1 MCGILA
7 LILGHIGDDPNA
19 PCKAATDL
27 HHALYFLQHRGQ
39 DACGIATAAA
49 GGRIYQCKGNGMQG
63 QRCLQ
68 KQRKSNSESARLHG
82 ARPPEVPN
90 SRNLIVSGSTA
101 VLCNMYI
108 LICGKSL
115 TRSAIV
121 VNAPELCEYL
131 DKEAH
136 RHINTDSDSELML
149 NIFANELNE
158 TGKAR
163 VNYEDIFA
171 ALGRM
176 YKKCQGGWA
185 CTAMIAGYGL
195 LAFRDANGIRPLLI
209 GERPSETLPG
219 ATDYMLASESIA
231 LRQLGFRNI
240 KDLVR
245 KTCYI
250 LNYSRYR
257 RPGQAVFL
265 GKGCEPVFRQV
276 EEPKSYTPDIFEY
289 VYFARPD
296 SILDGISVFK
306 SRQQMGYKLA
316 DKIREILG
324 EEGIKEI
331 DAVIP
336 IPETANTSAA
346 SVAESLK
353 KPYSQGFVKN
363 RYIFRTFIMPSQGL
377 RQKGVRRKL
386 SAIESEFAGRTV
398 LLVDDSIVRG
408 TTSKE
413 IVVMAREA
421 GAKKVIFASCAPRIT
436 NPHIYGIDLA
446 SPDELIASDRDRK
459 AIAKIIDADDLDDLK
474 AACAECSPEHGPKEF
489 EVGVFCGRYVTPIP
503 EGYFQHLLDLRG
515 KKQKPTSAVSA
526 STAQPV
532 ASSGPV
538 LGNGDTGLVPNG
550 ETVRH
555 LEQARRTITSPL
567 LREDISL
574 HNVAHD
580 P

>member
-1 MCGILA
+1 MPCTSSNTEARMLA
-7 LILGHIGDDPNA
+7 ASPRLPLEGASINAKETECKASDVFKSNGSQIQNLPGSMGLGHLRYP
-19 PCKAATDL
+19 
-27 HHALYFLQHRGQ
+27 
-39 DACGIATAAA
+39 TAGTSSSAEA
-49 GGRIYQCKGNGMQG
+49 QPFYVNSPYGLVFAHNGN
-63 QRCLQ
+63 L
-68 KQRKSNSESARLHG
+68 
-82 ARPPEVPN
+82 
-90 SRNLIVSGSTA
+90 
-101 VLCNMYI
+101 
-108 LICGKSL
+108 
-115 TRSAIV
+115 
-121 VNAPELCEYL
+121 VNAPELREYL

-176 YKKCQGGWA
+176 YNKCQGGWA

-231 LRQLGFRNI
+231 LRQLGFKNI
-240 KDLVR
+240 KDL
-245 KTCYI
+245 TA
-250 LNYSRYR
+250 
-257 RPGQAVFL
+257 RPSGVL
-265 GKGCEPVFRQV
+265 G
-276 EEPKSYTPDIFEY
+276 EY

-446 SPDELIASDRDRK
+446 SPDELIASDRDRN
-459 AIAKIIDADDLDDLK
+459 AIAKIIDADDVIYQDLDDLK

-515 KKQKPTSAVSA
+515 KKQKPTSAVST

-555 LEQARRTITSPL
+555 LEQVRSTITSPL